1 MNKLIIL
8 DPSADSDYLFNC
20 DINKIQN
27 FGRQAKIHQI
37 EIVWD
42 SLSGTFNGELNVY
55 QESKYSTSLIEK
67 ININNA
73 NDSKLILL
81 NNYIGKIRVE
91 YKSNLIASGNI
102 KFIIYWR
109 NL

>member
-8 DPSADSDYLFNC
+8 DPSIDSEYLFNC

-27 FGRQAKIHQI
+27 FGRRAKIHQI
-37 EIVWD
+37 EIVWEG
-42 SLSGTFNGELNVY
+42 LSGTFNGELNIY
-55 QESKYSTSLIEK
+55 QESNYSTTLIEK

-73 NDSKLILL
+73 SDSKIILL
-81 NNYIGKIRVE
+81 NNYNGKIKVE

>member
-1 MNKLIIL
+1 MNKLINI
-8 DPSADSDYLFNC
+8 DPAIDSDYLFNC

-27 FGRQAKIHQI
+27 FGRVAKIHQI

-55 QESKYSTSLIEK
+55 QESNYSTTLIEK
-67 ININNA
+67 ININNVS
-73 NDSKLILL
+73 DSKIILL
-81 NNYIGKIRVE
+81 INYIGKIKVA